1 MKIRISLQIS
11 SIICITGIIFTAFD
25 TSDEDSRY
33 VRIREALRKSTFS
46 YHQQKVYLHLD
57 RNAYYGGEELWFKA
71 YVVNGTDHLPDT
83 SVTNLYV
90 ELFGPE
96 GSRVFIKRL
105 QLFSGFGAGDFHLPD
120 TLAEGSYQIRAY
132 TAWMQNFNH
141 DYYFKKNL
149 QLINPRYK
157 KYISP
162 KQARMNSSEIKK
174 QAKDTLDV
182 DLQFMPEGGSL
193 VERLES
199 VVAFKSVNRQGKGV
213 NLEGSVYDDQGKLIT
228 TFKSRHKGI
237 GKFIF
242 TPEPGVRYFAV
253 TQFGK
258 KEIRIP
264 LPKALESGIVM
275 RIENLPDRIIARFV
289 SNQPASKDP
298 TANELIIVGQVGGI
312 IYYYKII
319 RLENG
324 KGEVEITRDTF
335 PAGILQLTAFSG
347 RGMPLTER
355 LVFMTAK
362 GIMKIDLSASDSA
375 TDDGTKVVLRIKT
388 HDTDQTPLFANL
400 SLSVTRH
407 VDVPFDPNED
417 NIVSNM
423 LISSDLIG
431 TVEDPLEY
439 IRGGRIANPEL
450 LDNLMLTQGWRRFVW
465 NDILAGKYPV
475 IQYPE
480 EKGITVSGRIT
491 REFFDRPLKNA
502 VVELSILTEYND
514 VFVTNTDEEGR
525 FLFDNM
531 VYFDTV
537 SAKLEARRQTSGRK
551 NLVIQLQ
558 DDISNDMV
566 RYQDVPVLTTES
578 ERDNRAYRIER
589 NEKFKDAVKESEK
602 AKREN
607 STGVKSIYGEPD
619 YVLNS
624 KDFHTTTGN
633 IFDVIR
639 GRVPGVQVNGNSVEI
654 RGPKTFYGYNQPLY
668 VVDGIPLQDSKIVE
682 DMPIED
688 IERVEFLKGPS
699 AAIYG
704 SRGANGVIAIYTK
717 RGVGGVKGMIE
728 FDMLGYSA
736 PRQFYQPKY
745 EINQEPAHDY
755 TLLWIPVII
764 TNSKGMATVVF
775 DKPKTQGDFHFAVQG
790 LSYYGHPGYADA
802 IIGNQ

>member
-11 SIICITGIIFTAFD
+11 SIICLTGILLLAFD
-25 TSDEDSRY
+25 ISDEDSRY
-33 VRIREALRKSTFS
+33 VRIRDALRKFTLS
-46 YHQQKVYLHLD
+46 YHQQKVYLHVD
-57 RNAYYGGEELWFKA
+57 RNAYYGGEDIWFKA
-71 YVVNGTDHLPDT
+71 YIVNETDHLPDT

-96 GSRVFIKRL
+96 GSRIFIKRV
-105 QLFSGFGAGDFHLPD
+105 QVFSGFGAGDIHLPD
-120 TLAEGSYQIRAY
+120 TLAEGMYQIRAY
-132 TAWMQNFNH
+132 TPWMQNFNH
-141 DYYFKKNL
+141 EYYYKKNL

-174 QAKDTLDV
+174 QIKDTLDV
-182 DLQFMPEGGSL
+182 DLQFMPEGGYL
-193 VERLES
+193 VEKLES
-199 VVAFKSVNRQGKGV
+199 VVAFKAVNRQGKGV
-213 NLEGSVYDDQGKLIT
+213 NVEGSVYNDKGKSVAS
-228 TFKSRHKGI
+228 FKSRHKGI
-237 GKFIF
+237 GKFVF
-242 TPEPGVRYFAV
+242 TPEPDMRYYAV

-258 KEIRIP
+258 KEIKVP

-275 RIENLPDRIIARFV
+275 RIENQKDKIIARFAT
-289 SNQPASKDP
+289 NQPVSKDP

-319 RLENG
+319 RLEDG
-324 KGEVEITRDTF
+324 KGEVEITRDKF

-347 RGMPLTER
+347 RGIPLTER
-355 LVFMTAK
+355 LVFITAA
-362 GIMKIDLSASDSA
+362 GIMKIDFSASDSA
-375 TDDGTKVVLRIKT
+375 TEEGTKVVLKIKT
-388 HDTDQTPLFANL
+388 YDQDQTPLFANL
-400 SLSVTRH
+400 SLAVTRN

-431 TVEDPLEY
+431 YVEDPLEY
-439 IRGGRIANPEL
+439 IRGGKIKDPEL

-465 NDILAGKYPV
+465 NDILAGRYPV
-475 IQYPE
+475 IQYPD

-491 REFFDRPLKNA
+491 REFFDRPLRNA
-502 VVELSILTEYND
+502 MVQLSILTEYND
-514 VFVTNTDEEGR
+514 VFVTTTDHEGH

-531 VYFDTV
+531 VYFDTISV
-537 SAKLEARRQTSGRK
+537 KLEARKQPSGRK
-551 NLVIQLQ
+551 NLVIQIQ
-558 DDISNDMV
+558 DEISNDIV
-566 RYQDVPVLTTES
+566 QYQDVPFLTTES
-578 ERDNRAYRIER
+578 ERDNKAYRIER
-589 NEKFKDAVKESEK
+589 NEKFKNAVKENEK
-602 AKREN
+602 AAREN
-607 STGVKSIYGEPD
+607 NTGVKSIYGEPD

-624 KDFHTTTGN
+624 KDFHTTSGN
-633 IFDVIR
+633 ILDVIR
-639 GRVPGVQVNGNSVEI
+639 GRVPGVQVTGNSVEI
-654 RGPKTFYGYNQPLY
+654 RGPNTFYGYNQPLY
-668 VVDGIPLQDSKIVE
+668 VVDGVPLQDSKIVE
-682 DMPIED
+682 DLPIED

-717 RGVGGVKGMIE
+717 RGTGGVKGLIE

-736 PRQFYQPKY
+736 PRQFYQPKF
-745 EINQEPAHDY
+745 EINQEPVHNY
-755 TLLWIPVII
+755 TLLWVPVIL

-775 DKPKTQGDFHFAVQG
+775 NKPKVQGDFHFSIQG